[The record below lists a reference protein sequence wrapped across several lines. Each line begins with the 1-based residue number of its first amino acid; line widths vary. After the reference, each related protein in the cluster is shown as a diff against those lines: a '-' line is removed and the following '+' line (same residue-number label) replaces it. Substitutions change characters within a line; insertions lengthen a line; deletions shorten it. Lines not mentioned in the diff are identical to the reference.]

1 MVQVL
6 EKVMAGYWHY
16 MPANVVVD
24 TSSMVLAPMPGV
36 VKSVAVQVG
45 DMVSEL

>member
-1 MVQVL
+1 
-6 EKVMAGYWHY
+6 MAGYWHY